1 MRPVVSL
8 RHLSSLLG
16 VSVQR
21 LKEIAA
27 DVDAHYNSFN
37 VIYGKKLD
45 KTREIHEP
53 LAELKVIQRR
63 IYKNILATIPL
74 SPAAHGGI
82 AGRSPR
88 SNAEQHADQDCV
100 VTLDVRDFFPSI
112 GHKVVY
118 RMLRRE
124 LHYGRDVARLL
135 TRLTTLDGHVPQG
148 APTSTIV
155 ANLVLAFSVDAAVA
169 VEAQRRDVR
178 FTRFV
183 DDVALSGRNAP
194 SLINVVGRALSTR
207 GLSMHRARKN
217 GKSKLKISRGS
228 EAHEVTG
235 LTVNAGKPSVSQH
248 RRNNIRFAIHALRKA
263 PNRAARDAAVRS
275 IRGRIAHA
283 KAMNPGSAESLQA
296 YLDKTLA
303 TLTRPGVR
311 PADVA

>member
-1 MRPVVSL
+1 MRPIVSPN
-8 RHLSSLLG
+8 HLSSLLG
-16 VSVQR
+16 TSVKR

-37 VIYGKKLD
+37 VIYGKKFD

-53 LAELKVIQRR
+53 LAELKAIQRR
-63 IYKNILATIPL
+63 IYKNILAKIPL
-74 SPAAHGGI
+74 NPAAHGGV

-88 SNAEQHADQDCV
+88 SNAEQHVGQDCV

-118 RMLRRE
+118 RMFRHE
-124 LHYGRDVARLL
+124 LHYGGDVARLL

-169 VEAQRRDVR
+169 AEAQSRDVR

-217 GKSKLKISRGS
+217 GKSKLKIARGS
-228 EAHEVTG
+228 QVHEVTG
-235 LTVNAGKPSVSQH
+235 LTVNAGKPSVSQT

-263 PNRAARDAAVRS
+263 PSRVALEAKVRS

-283 KAMNPGSAESLQA
+283 KPLNPGSAKSLQA
-296 YLDKTLA
+296 YLNKTLA
-303 TLTRPGVR
+303 TLAPPG
-311 PADVA
+311 

>member
-1 MRPVVSL
+1 MRPIVSL
-8 RHLSSLLG
+8 RHLASLLFTP
-16 VSVQR
+16 VER

-37 VIYGKKLD
+37 VIYGKNLD

-53 LAELKVIQRR
+53 LAELKAIQRR
-63 IYKNILATIPL
+63 IYKNILAKIPL
-74 SPAAHGGI
+74 SPAAHGGV

-88 SNAEQHADQDCV
+88 SNAEQHVDQDCL

-118 RMLRRE
+118 RMFRRE

-155 ANLVLAFSVDAAVA
+155 ANLVLAFSVDATVSA
-169 VEAQRRDVR
+169 ESQRHDVR

-183 DDVALSGRNAP
+183 DDVALSGSNAP
-194 SLINVVGRALSTR
+194 SLINAVGRSLSTR
-207 GLSMHRARKN
+207 GLSMHRARKG
-217 GKSKLKISRGS
+217 GKSKLKITRGS
-228 EAHEVTG
+228 QAHEVTG
-235 LTVNAGKPSVSQH
+235 LTVNAGKPSLSQH
-248 RRNNIRFAIHALRKA
+248 RRNNIRAAIFAVRKA
-263 PNRAARDAAVRS
+263 RSRAALNAAVRS

-283 KAMNPGSAESLQA
+283 KALNPGSARSLQT
-296 YLDKTLA
+296 YLDDTLC
-303 TLTRPGVR
+303 TLQPT
-311 PADVA
+311 